1 MALYTVLRA
10 FNGGGVVLQR
20 GDIIDS
26 EVFNMPYGRDN
37 QLVEAR
43 YLTPSPVGSKST
55 IVPDASQLPESKHPK
70 GSIKDTKISE
80 QGAEVGDVCKLF
92 AGGQAAAGNGLV
104 FVRSVRALGAD
115 ASYSFTSRWPDSG
128 FGLGWRS
135 ARVCTSGF
143 SRPIFTVYCPGAYT
157 RGWKRPP
164 CTRTV

>member
-10 FNGGGVVLQR
+10 FNGSGVVLQR

-80 QGAEVGDVCKLF
+80 QGAEVGGKAPVPVSTSKTS
-92 AGGQAAAGNGLV
+92 APAPQK
-104 FVRSVRALGAD
+104 RAQKKETD
-115 ASYSFTSRWPDSG
+115 A
-128 FGLGWRS
+128 
-135 ARVCTSGF
+135 
-143 SRPIFTVYCPGAYT
+143 
-157 RGWKRPP
+157 KE
-164 CTRTV
+164 